1 MVSYRI
7 DIYLTLANSGVVMSV
22 TFKSL
27 VISSLLFGSVFTNTA
42 MAQTA
47 AATTAVDSIV
57 AVVDEDVI
65 LRSELDSAVTNIRN
79 QYAKQ
84 SGQLPPDAILERQV
98 LDRLI
103 LQRLQVNR
111 ARDIGIRVSD
121 VELNQAIQ
129 GIATNNKLTLEQFQS
144 RLAQEG
150 IAYEDYRNRLRDE
163 LIQQRLRQNYVQS
176 RVQVSENE
184 VEQLISTQK
193 NAGPELLLGNLLVAL
208 PEGPT
213 PTQVE
218 TAKKKIDGI
227 RELIIS
233 GKMTFKAAAI
243 RYSDAQ
249 NALDGGDLGWRSFDS
264 IPQQYISL
272 ISNMK
277 PGDVTE
283 PVRGPTGYQLITVAE
298 LRSPKDNMVEEFKA
312 QAILIDPNLVGGNEV
327 ARQRADEI
335 HARILKGE
343 DMGKL
348 AKEYSSPDLN
358 ADKGGVLDWFT
369 QNQWGPQ
376 VASQIVLLKDGE
388 LSAVMSGEAGYIMF
402 KRLGKR
408 NQDANADNKRRQ
420 ARETI
425 GQRKAEE
432 EYERYLRQLRSE
444 AFVESRLPQA

>member
-1 MVSYRI
+1 
-7 DIYLTLANSGVVMSV
+7 MSV
-22 TFKSL
+22 TLKSL
-27 VISSLLFGSVFTNTA
+27 VISTLLLGSAITSDT

-57 AVVDEDVI
+57 AIVDEDVI
-65 LRSELDSAVTNIRN
+65 LRSELESAVTNIKN

-111 ARDIGIRVSD
+111 ATDIGVRISD
-121 VELNQAIQ
+121 AELNQAIQ
-129 GIATNNKLTLEQFQS
+129 GIANSNKLTLEQFQK
-144 RLAQEG
+144 RLLQEG
-150 IAYEDYRNRLRDE
+150 IQYEDYRNRLRDE
-163 LIQQRLRQNYVQS
+163 LLQQRLRQSYVQS
-176 RVQVSENE
+176 RVQVSDNE
-184 VEQLISTQK
+184 VEQLLSAQK
-193 NAGPELLLGNLLVAL
+193 NAGPEVLLGNLLVAL
-208 PEGPT
+208 PESPT

-218 TAKKKIDGI
+218 TAKKKIDGV
-227 RELIIS
+227 RELITS

-249 NALDGGDLGWRSFDS
+249 NALDGGDLGWRTFDS
-264 IPQQYISL
+264 IPQQYTAM

-277 PGDVTE
+277 PGDVSE

-298 LRSPKDNMVEEFKA
+298 VRVPKENTVEEFRA
-312 QAILIDPNLVGGNEV
+312 QAILLDPNLVGGNEV

-335 HARILKGE
+335 HGRILKGE

-376 VASQIVLLKDGE
+376 VGAQIVLLKDGE
-388 LSAVMSGEAGYIMF
+388 LSPVMKGEAGYILI

-408 NQDANADNKRRQ
+408 NQDANADNKRQQ
-420 ARETI
+420 ARESI

-432 EYERYLRQLRSE
+432 EYERFLRQLRSE

>member
-1 MVSYRI
+1 
-7 DIYLTLANSGVVMSV
+7 MSV
-22 TFKSL
+22 TLKSL
-27 VISSLLFGSVFTNTA
+27 VISTLLLGSAITSDT

-57 AVVDEDVI
+57 AIVDEDVI
-65 LRSELDSAVTNIRN
+65 LRSELESAVTNIKN

-111 ARDIGIRVSD
+111 ATDIGVRISD
-121 VELNQAIQ
+121 AELNQAIQ
-129 GIATNNKLTLEQFQS
+129 GIANSNKLTLEQFQK
-144 RLAQEG
+144 RLLQEG
-150 IAYEDYRNRLRDE
+150 IQYEDYRNRLRDE
-163 LIQQRLRQNYVQS
+163 LLQQRLRQSYVQS
-176 RVQVSENE
+176 RVQVSDNE
-184 VEQLISTQK
+184 VEQLLSTQK
-193 NAGPELLLGNLLVAL
+193 NAGPEVLLGNLLVAL
-208 PEGPT
+208 PESPT

-218 TAKKKIDGI
+218 TAKKKIDGV
-227 RELIIS
+227 RELITS

-264 IPQQYISL
+264 IPQQYTAM

-277 PGDVTE
+277 PGDVSQ

-298 LRSPKDNMVEEFKA
+298 VREPIENTVEEFRA
-312 QAILIDPNLVGGNEV
+312 QAILLDPNLVGGNEV

-335 HARILKGE
+335 HGRILKGE

-376 VASQIVLLKDGE
+376 VGAQIVLLKDGE
-388 LSAVMSGEAGYIMF
+388 LSPVMKGEAGYILI

-408 NQDANADNKRRQ
+408 NQDANADNKRQQ
-420 ARETI
+420 ARESI

-432 EYERYLRQLRSE
+432 EYERFLRQLRSE